1 MILDSNLFCYAKTTM
16 NTNNQTHW
24 IYHPKIRA
32 ILSTADVSEEEDGLA
47 DLSGLDASGVKALLT
62 LLEQLDPE
70 SIKRT
75 HNASPTQRQLLE
87 TCITYDG
94 FLGGYIFTRG
104 DDYEASFDGLS
115 FYEIF
120 LPKTAWE
127 TASALTWLI
136 EAAEVHDMRL
146 DGTLYLRFWR
156 D

>member
-1 MILDSNLFCYAKTTM
+1 M

-32 ILSTADVSEEEDGLA
+32 VLNTADVSEEEDGLA
-47 DLSGLDASGVKALLT
+47 DLSGLDASGAKALLT
-62 LLEQLDPE
+62 LLEHLDPE
-70 SIKRT
+70 SLKRT

-94 FLGGYIFTRG
+94 FLGGYIFTSG
-104 DDYEASFDGLS
+104 DDEEAGFDGLS
-115 FYEIF
+115 FDEIF

-127 TASALTWLI
+127 TASALSWLI
-136 EAAEVHDMRL
+136 EADEVHEMRL
-146 DGTLYLRFWR
+146 DGTLYLRFWW